1 MQFWYE
7 FRCTFHVEFISF
19 IVCFISSLQTIL
31 KISVIE
37 FKNVGFDFGNCQCF
51 NPAKLNKVIV
61 LWPMTCQEWK
71 SASVLIVGSQTR
83 SKKYIATDL
92 IYQGI
97 DGTETQHDLISFTDI
112 ESPPKHYHTW
122 EPFWYH
128 GAPYALIGCADGC
141 DSRKVHSS
149 ENKPYFSN
157 KILFCWIKRNW
168 S

>member
-1 MQFWYE
+1 MAFNNYLMFAYVHIPYLHINLISSKLVIQPSIEYCMQFWYG

-83 SKKYIATDL
+83 SKYGGL
-92 IYQGI
+92 SR
-97 DGTETQHDLISFTDI
+97 SF
-112 ESPPKHYHTW
+112 
-122 EPFWYH
+122 EPRPFTKLL
-128 GAPYALIGCADGC
+128 P
-141 DSRKVHSS
+141 
-149 ENKPYFSN
+149 
-157 KILFCWIKRNW
+157 
-168 S
+168 